1 MAVFVL
7 LVPVFVLLVAYD
19 RPAYELPVGL
29 AHSMSSP
36 QNGQNRTWVTPS
48 LLQVSVKT
56 APQDEQTTSSSS
68 MVFAGMSCAMAYLK
82 TSSTRGAPNHMTVEA
97 VAQ

>member
-1 MAVFVL
+1 MLLVAVFVL
-7 LVPVFVLLVAYD
+7 LVASD

-36 QNGQNRTWVTPS
+36 QNGQNWTSVTPS
-48 LLQVSVKT
+48 LRQISWKT

-82 TSSTRGAPNHMTVEA
+82 TSSTEA
-97 VAQ
+97 ANAWVFAL